1 MTERSAT
8 LPVGIVVRKQPGAT
22 RWTRWIWRAVGVLPG
37 AEDADWRELRREGEV
52 VEYHAAT
59 RMLEVHR
66 TETEAY
72 LVALSN
78 EPPCVY
84 VIMRPSE
91 DPDAEQELEIFAVTV
106 SPFEA
111 QDYCDSGEEIVEPV
125 PMPPALIAWVSAFVE
140 RHHVEEEFIKRRR
153 DRVKVEKVED
163 GKGDARVRQS
173 ADVYRSPASIK
184 GKERLH

>member
-1 MTERSAT
+1 MTERSAM
-8 LPVGIVVRKQPGAT
+8 LPVGIVVRKQPGVT
-22 RWTRWIWRAVGVLPG
+22 RWTKWIWRPVGVLPG
-37 AEDADWRELRREGEV
+37 AEEADWREMRREGEA

-66 TETEAY
+66 AETEAY

-91 DPDAEQELEIFAVTV
+91 DPDAEQEVEIFAVTA

-111 QDYCDSGEEIVEPV
+111 QDYCDSGEEIVEAV

-140 RHHVEEEFIKRRR
+140 RHHIEEEFVKRRR
-153 DRVKVEKVED
+153 DRVKVEQVED
-163 GKGDARVRQS
+163 GKGDARVRQT
-173 ADVYRSPASIK
+173 ADVYRSPSSLK